1 MDSNQ
6 TERERGRFAFIAA
19 MPVFGKATAAC
30 FLLGICAALWA
41 PVLLSLP
48 ACGVLAAF
56 GVVLWWR
63 GRQLRL
69 VGAALAG
76 IGWVGLHA
84 GWALAAQLPF
94 AWEGR
99 EFTVTG
105 TVANLPEHDVR
116 RTRFQLLVDGD
127 DAHPHLQGQRLQLS
141 WYDDFSATSAGPRM
155 QLHAGQR
162 WQMQVR
168 LRVPRGLSN
177 PGGFDAERH
186 ALAQR
191 ISATGLVRA
200 PETARLLAP
209 PSGLAA
215 WRQRMATRIAAQVPS
230 ASSRYVQALALGD
243 TRGLTDEDWHLLRA
257 TGLTHL
263 IAISGFHVG
272 MVAVCGAWLI
282 GGLWRLL
289 PWLGRRWPRPQAA
302 AAGAFIAALVYAAV
316 AGFALPTVR
325 TVLMVAVIVLARLW
339 RRPIDVLGS
348 LGLAALAVLLV
359 DPLSVLSAGF
369 WLSFAGVAWLAWCLP
384 ERTHWLRGFLSAQRV
399 ATLGLLP
406 LSAML
411 FGQASAIG
419 PLANLVAIPWWSLVV
434 VPLAVLGTALE
445 VVWSGSGAFVWRAS
459 AWCFDLSWPLF
470 EFLAGSR
477 FSLWWLP
484 EPAWFALPMALLG
497 ALWMLLPSGVPAKP
511 LALLLWLPLLM
522 PWRELPAEGE
532 FELVMMDVGQGL
544 AVLVRT
550 QHHTLLYDAGPAVR
564 DGFDAGERVVVPSLR
579 ALGVKRLDR
588 LVISHGDHD
597 HAGGVPAVQAT
608 LPVTGLHAPPGWVWQ
623 GASDC
628 VAGHAW
634 EWDGVRFEFLHPVAD
649 FPYLRNESSCVLKVA
664 SRYGSALLTG
674 DVGEVIERGLVKRAR
689 SALKADVVLLPHHG
703 SGNSSSPGFVEAAGA
718 RLALVSAGHGNRFAH
733 PRREVVARWQRAG
746 AEVLGTAGSGAVRVW
761 LGRGG
766 LQLRERRIARSRWWD
781 AAERAR
787 AAAILSGIEQTARAP
802 EGLERV
808 GTGQG
813 RRLADAAVVAVGG
826 AGFGD
831 RPGAFLEPAP

>member
-1 MDSNQ
+1 
-6 TERERGRFAFIAA
+6 
-19 MPVFGKATAAC
+19 MPVFGKAVAVC

-41 PVLLSLP
+41 PVLLPLSMGGP
-48 ACGVLAAF
+48 LAAL
-56 GVVLWWR
+56 GIVLWWR
-63 GRQLRL
+63 GRLLRL
-69 VGAALAG
+69 AGAVVAG
-76 IGWVGLHA
+76 VGWVGLHA
-84 GWALAAQLPF
+84 GWVLAAQLPF

-99 EFTVTG
+99 EFSVTG
-105 TVANLPEHDVR
+105 TVANLPEHEAR
-116 RTRFQLLVDGD
+116 RTRFQLRVDDGD
-127 DAHPHLQGQRLQLS
+127 ANAHLQ
-141 WYDDFSATSAGPRM
+141 WYDDFGASSVGPRM

-162 WQMQVR
+162 WQMRVR

-200 PETARLLAP
+200 PGTARLLTP
-209 PSGLAA
+209 PSGVAA
-215 WRQRMATRIAAQVPS
+215 WRQHMASRIAAQVPS

-243 TRGLTDEDWHLLRA
+243 TRGLTDEDWQLLRA

-282 GGLWRLL
+282 GGIWRLL
-289 PWLGRRWPRPQAA
+289 PWLGLRWPRPQAA

-339 RRPIDVLGS
+339 RRPVDVLGS
-348 LGLAALAVLLV
+348 LGLAALAVLLA

-369 WLSFAGVAWLAWCLP
+369 WLSFAGVAWLAWCLQ

-411 FGQASAIG
+411 FGQASLIG

-445 VVWSGSGAFVWRAS
+445 AVWSESGAWVWRAS
-459 AWCFDLSWPLF
+459 AGCFDLSWPLF
-470 EFLAGSR
+470 EFLADSR

-484 EPAWFALPMALLG
+484 EPAWFALPLALLG
-497 ALWMLLPSGVPAKP
+497 ALWMLLPNGVPGRP
-511 LALLLWLPLLM
+511 LAVLLWLPLLM
-522 PWRELPAEGE
+522 PWRELPDAGE

-550 QHHTLLYDAGPAVR
+550 QHHSLLYDAGPAVR
-564 DGFDAGERVVVPSLR
+564 DGFDAGERVVVPALR
-579 ALGVKRLDR
+579 ALGVKQLDR
-588 LVISHGDHD
+588 LVLSHGDSD
-597 HAGGVPAVQAT
+597 HAGGVSAVQAA
-608 LPVTGLHAPPGWVWQ
+608 LPVAGLHAPPGLAWP
-623 GASDC
+623 GGTDC
-628 VAGHAW
+628 VAGQSW
-634 EWDGVRFEFLHPVAD
+634 EWEGVRFEFLHPVAG
-649 FPYLRNESSCVLKVA
+649 FPYLRNESSCVLKVG
-664 SRYGSALLTG
+664 SRHGSVLLPG
-674 DVGEVIERGLVKRAR
+674 DVGAVIERGLVTRVR
-689 SALKADVVLLPHHG
+689 SELKAEVVVLPHHG
-703 SGNSSSPGFVEAAGA
+703 SGNSSSAGFVAATGA

-733 PRREVVARWQRAG
+733 PRPEVVARWRRAD

-761 LGRGG
+761 LRRGG

-787 AAAILSGIEQTARAP
+787 AAAILSGIEQTAMAP

>member
-1 MDSNQ
+1 
-6 TERERGRFAFIAA
+6 
-19 MPVFGKATAAC
+19 
-30 FLLGICAALWA
+30 
-41 PVLLSLP
+41 
-48 ACGVLAAF
+48 
-56 GVVLWWR
+56 
-63 GRQLRL
+63 
-69 VGAALAG
+69 
-76 IGWVGLHA
+76 
-84 GWALAAQLPF
+84 
-94 AWEGR
+94 
-99 EFTVTG
+99 
-105 TVANLPEHDVR
+105 
-116 RTRFQLLVDGD
+116 
-127 DAHPHLQGQRLQLS
+127 
-141 WYDDFSATSAGPRM
+141 
-155 QLHAGQR
+155 
-162 WQMQVR
+162 
-168 LRVPRGLSN
+168 
-177 PGGFDAERH
+177 
-186 ALAQR
+186 
-191 ISATGLVRA
+191 
-200 PETARLLAP
+200 
-209 PSGLAA
+209 
-215 WRQRMATRIAAQVPS
+215 
-230 ASSRYVQALALGD
+230 
-243 TRGLTDEDWHLLRA
+243 
-257 TGLTHL
+257 
-263 IAISGFHVG
+263 
-272 MVAVCGAWLI
+272 
-282 GGLWRLL
+282 
-289 PWLGRRWPRPQAA
+289 
-302 AAGAFIAALVYAAV
+302 
-316 AGFALPTVR
+316 
-325 TVLMVAVIVLARLW
+325 MVAVIVLARLW

-384 ERTHWLRGFLSAQRV
+384 ERAHWLRGFLSAQRV

-445 VVWSGSGAFVWRAS
+445 AIWSGSGAFVWRAS

-497 ALWMLLPSGVPAKP
+497 ALWMLLPSGVPAKS

-608 LPVTGLHAPPGWVWQ
+608 LPVTGLHAPPGLVWQ
-623 GASDC
+623 GATDC

-649 FPYLRNESSCVLKVA
+649 FPYLRNESSCVLKVG

-703 SGNSSSPGFVEAAGA
+703 SGNSSSPGFVEATGA

-761 LGRGG
+761 LGRSG

-826 AGFGD
+826 TGFGD